1 MVEKDEKKNF
11 KDHKGNK
18 VNQKIKSNFVEEYKQ
33 WRDNCESISGDA
45 LFMESSINLLEFL
58 KNHFD
63 PKLVRQ
69 PNPESGGEGSRNL
82 PFADSEGVRLLFDQ
96 IEEAV
101 DGKELFDELDA
112 QIMVSLSDVLNKYKD
127 TGEDAGGKGLAADPK
142 FILFTEPVYDRNN
155 KKIGEQQV
163 QGHYRTE
170 AYEKR
175 TGKTAAPSDWLAN
188 VGDSGGNPPH
198 QALYSE
204 TSGEFSKPRG
214 LYYILRD
221 AVADSGKDFQEFAE
235 NEVKINTLPSSVD
248 AKDLEKV
255 NPIEKYFDKVVR
267 NKAFWKGGR
276 LITSK
281 LIKDFQNQVF
291 QIRPADQNKVREI
304 AQLGKLKDKDAIL
317 GKVSTIQFTGG
328 ARLTTLPLLTLVDN
342 ALKRKNTNKAPD
354 DYRAWQGERK
364 TGFDYRKTAKEAFG
378 DKAGKNP
385 DRKVISKMWQQHLWR

>member
-18 VNQKIKSNFVEEYKQ
+18 INQKIKSNFVEEYKQ

-45 LFMESSINLLEFL
+45 LFMESDINLLEFL

-69 PNPESGGEGSRNL
+69 PNPESGGEGSRNI

-96 IEEAV
+96 IEQAV

-127 TGEDAGGKGLAADPK
+127 TGKDAGGKGLAADPK

-175 TGKTAAPSDWLAN
+175 TGKTPAPSEWLAG
-188 VGDSGGNPPH
+188 VGDGGNPPH

-267 NKAFWKGGR
+267 NEEFWRGGR
-276 LITSK
+276 LRTNIVAR
-281 LIKDFQNQVF
+281 DFRNQVF

-328 ARLTTLPLLTLVDN
+328 TRLTLLPIITLVDN

-354 DYRAWQGERK
+354 GYRAWQNARK

-385 DRKVISKMWQQHLWR
+385 NRKVISKMWQQYLWR